1 MNLNEAMREIINQC
15 EEVDGFLLKL
25 RINTIF
31 DVEQYQ
37 SLINALSVYE
47 QGIEG
52 DTFINRRIAGCI
64 FYLVQIL
71 DSMSNFYAQKALADE
86 EKVKQ
91 AHAQVWGLAERLFR
105 FP

>member
-1 MNLNEAMREIINQC
+1 MNANEAMQEIINQC

-31 DVEQYQ
+31 DTEQYQ
-37 SLINALSVYE
+37 SLIAALSAYE
-47 QGIEG
+47 KAIEG
-52 DTFINRRIAGCI
+52 DTVINRRIAGCI

-71 DSMSNFYAQKALADE
+71 DSMSNFYAQNGLADK
-86 EKVKQ
+86 EKVKR
-91 AHAQVWGLAERLFR
+91 AHAQTWELAERLFR